1 VRSHHLPFRPLWIM
15 LVLAAALPA
24 DAVAQEGGPVE
35 IAGGYSYMR
44 DYDGDATFP
53 RGWFASIGADV
64 AGPVGVVGDV
74 SGSYKSMGGLDV
86 DLSVSVHTVTG
97 GPRLI
102 WRSDRVAPYVQ
113 VLFGLARI
121 ATTFELPD
129 ETLSASQNNFV
140 MVPGGGLDIRVSER
154 SALRVGANL
163 RLIRSETTTP
173 AGTEPFTF
181 KEFQFLAGIVVR

>member
-1 VRSHHLPFRPLWIM
+1 MRSHRLPFCPFWIM
-15 LVLAAALPA
+15 LILAAAVPA
-24 DAVAQEGGPVE
+24 RAVAQERVD
-35 IAGGYSYMR
+35 IAAGYSYMR
-44 DYDGDATFP
+44 DYDGDVTFP
-53 RGWFASIGADV
+53 RGWFASIGADI

-97 GPRLI
+97 GPRMI

-113 VLFGLARI
+113 VLFGLART

-154 SALRVGANL
+154 SALRFGANL

-173 AGTEPFTF
+173 TGTEPFTF